1 MSFEQQVIYCFS
13 QLSEYIYEDKNH
25 LEESIKKACLNNPWF
40 TAVECKSMLNQ
51 IANTY
56 CNKDILSQWLKQY
69 SPIKPKSKNVG
80 LIAAGNIPLVAFHDI
95 LCIIASGNTCQLKLS
110 EKDQVLYHWL
120 HESLKLIDLEIA
132 QKISIVEKL
141 SNYDAVIATGSSS
154 SSNLF
159 QSYFK
164 QVPHIIRSH
173 RNAIAVLDGSE
184 DEIDFVNIGKDIFQY
199 YGLGCRNVS
208 KIYVPF
214 GYNFSNLIR
223 TLDINFEHVN
233 DHTKYKNN
241 YDYNFALCIM
251 NRPNFY
257 QGNTLLLVENKS
269 IASPIGIL
277 NFEYYTDLNDL
288 CEKLAKNEI
297 RIQCISAKK
306 NLPNLNTVNFGNCQN
321 PSLEDYADGINT
333 MDFLL
338 NL

>member
-1 MSFEQQVIYCFS
+1 M
-13 QLSEYIYEDKNH
+13 
-25 LEESIKKACLNNPWF
+25 
-40 TAVECKSMLNQ
+40 
-51 IANTY
+51 
-56 CNKDILSQWLKQY
+56 
-69 SPIKPKSKNVG
+69 
-80 LIAAGNIPLVAFHDI
+80 
-95 LCIIASGNTCQLKLS
+95 
-110 EKDQVLYHWL
+110 
-120 HESLKLIDLEIA
+120 KLIDLEIA

-141 SNYDAVIATGSSS
+141 TNYDAIIATGSSS

-159 QSYFK
+159 KTYFNH
-164 QVPHIIRSH
+164 VPHIVRSH

-184 DEIDFVNIGKDIFQY
+184 DEADFINLGKDIFQY

-208 KIYVPF
+208 KIFVPY

-251 NRPNFY
+251 NRPHFY

-277 NFEYYTDLNDL
+277 NFEYYTEINEL
-288 CEKLAKNEI
+288 CEKLAMNEFS
-297 RIQCISAKK
+297 IQCICSKIS
-306 NLPNLNTVNFGNCQN
+306 LPNLNSINFGNSQN
-321 PSLEDYADGINT
+321 PSLGDYADGINT
-333 MDFLL
+333 MEFLL

>member
-1 MSFEQQVIYCFS
+1 M
-13 QLSEYIYEDKNH
+13 
-25 LEESIKKACLNNPWF
+25 
-40 TAVECKSMLNQ
+40 
-51 IANTY
+51 
-56 CNKDILSQWLKQY
+56 
-69 SPIKPKSKNVG
+69 
-80 LIAAGNIPLVAFHDI
+80 
-95 LCIIASGNTCQLKLS
+95 
-110 EKDQVLYHWL
+110 
-120 HESLKLIDLEIA
+120 
-132 QKISIVEKL
+132 
-141 SNYDAVIATGSSS
+141 
-154 SSNLF
+154 
-159 QSYFK
+159 
-164 QVPHIIRSH
+164 
-173 RNAIAVLDGSE
+173 
-184 DEIDFVNIGKDIFQY
+184 
-199 YGLGCRNVS
+199 
-208 KIYVPF
+208 
-214 GYNFSNLIR
+214 
-223 TLDINFEHVN
+223 DINFEHVN